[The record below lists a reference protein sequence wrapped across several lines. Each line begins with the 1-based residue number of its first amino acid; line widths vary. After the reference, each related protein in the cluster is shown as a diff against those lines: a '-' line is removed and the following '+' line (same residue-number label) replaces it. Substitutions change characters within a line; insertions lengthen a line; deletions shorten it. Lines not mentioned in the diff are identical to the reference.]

1 MKSIFVCVF
10 YILPKISAENAKK
23 INASDLGSP
32 SPLPLRGIYSAT

>member
-23 INASDLGSP
+23 INASDPGSTRH
-32 SPLPLRGIYSAT
+32 LFGDVI